1 MAAQQDPSGGLAEG
15 GWPRIAGDVG
25 LARPGAASLRR
36 ASWPDPT
43 LTRYVTAEV
52 GRQIA
57 AANENG
63 QSIVRKDAEK
73 IGAAARTLVGMVK
86 HQVAETGAEKLGTP
100 GETSVRVR
108 VRVRVRVI

>member
-1 MAAQQDPSGGLAEG
+1 M
-15 GWPRIAGDVG
+15 
-25 LARPGAASLRR
+25 
-36 ASWPDPT
+36 
-43 LTRYVTAEV
+43 

-100 GETSVRVR
+100 GETSVRLR